1 MLYPTVLR
9 AVMPDLTLH
18 IPDPD
23 VVKNMYEME
32 MLNDPKI
39 PFPYWTRIWPAA
51 KGLAAYLLEAPEW
64 IKGKAVLEMG
74 AGIGVPSFAVAHLTG
89 RSIVSDNDPDAVE
102 LVRQNI
108 KQLELSHIRAEQ
120 IDWNRAAILENVETL
135 LLSDI
140 NYDPN
145 QFKSLISMIEG
156 YKAQGTD
163 IIITSPIRMST
174 GPFYEA
180 LTKFIPRTFVRSVDG
195 ADIAFCIL

>member
-1 MLYPTVLR
+1 MQYPAVPR
-9 AVMPDLTLH
+9 AVMPGLTLL

-23 VVKNMYEME
+23 VVRNMYEAE
-32 MLNDPKI
+32 MLKDPKI

-51 KGLAAYLLEAPEW
+51 QALAAFLLEEPVW
-64 IKGKAVLEMG
+64 IKDKAVLEMG
-74 AGIGVPSFAVAHLTG
+74 AGIGVPSFAVAHMTG
-89 RSIVSDNDPDAVE
+89 KSIVSDNNPDAVE

-108 KQLELSHIRAEQ
+108 KQLELSDIRAEQ

-145 QFKSLISMIEG
+145 QFKSLISIIEG

-174 GPFYEA
+174 APFYEA
-180 LTKFIPRTFVRSVDG
+180 LTPFIPRTFVRSVDG